1 MLNSYLA
8 AEKIADLHRTAAQ
21 QRLIRSARR
30 QPESASPTARSTWG
44 SKLRNRFAIA

>member
-8 AEKIADLHRTAAQ
+8 AEKIADLTRTAAT

-30 QPESASPTARSTWG
+30 QPESAPRTPRSTWG
-44 SKLRNRFAIA
+44 SRLRNRFATA